1 MCSHPLKKF
10 AGLIKL
16 NKEIDPFL
24 WRISIQSPCCISQLN
39 YLYKYTYPH
48 YTEEKGGRTEEGR
61 KRTLTHFYNNL
72 LLLINTFV
80 IVVAASQVC
89 HSFNHSF
96 VHFYSPLLFLSPSRN
111 LSDIIS
117 IGHFTSHHRH
127 NKFKL
132 KFEWYSK
139 LFGPSYTSCS
149 SLKGLTFS
157 VFLSRSSSL
166 RLSELTTF

>member
-1 MCSHPLKKF
+1 MILFYGAFPYRVLAVFHN
-10 AGLIKL
+10 LITCI
-16 NKEIDPFL
+16 NI
-24 WRISIQSPCCISQLN
+24 RIPITQ
-39 YLYKYTYPH
+39 KR
-48 YTEEKGGRTEEGR
+48 KGEGR

-117 IGHFTSHHRH
+117 IGHFTSHHHH

-166 RLSELTTF
+166 WLSELTTF